1 METIK
6 GIQRKNLF
14 LVVFFWVVGGSW
26 VLLNKLESIDNY
38 LSFPQVMGLMVGI
51 AAILLALLIFAI
63 LLLLKGVKDARKHN
77 PYYTFINF
85 LFSELRVTE
94 EFEDERTTK
103 ISQKASLRS
112 SAYTEAFISFLLFL
126 LIITGG
132 KQVSTEILLL
142 LGLLAISIKQL
153 SYIYVWRKEYFR

>member
-26 VLLNKLESIDNY
+26 VLLNKLESINNY
-38 LSFPQVMGLMVGI
+38 LSFPQVMGLMLGI
-51 AAILLALLIFAI
+51 AAILLVLLIFAI

-85 LFSELRVTE
+85 FIFRV
-94 EFEDERTTK
+94 
-103 ISQKASLRS
+103 ASDRR
-112 SAYTEAFISFLLFL
+112 
-126 LIITGG
+126 
-132 KQVSTEILLL
+132 V
-142 LGLLAISIKQL
+142 
-153 SYIYVWRKEYFR
+153 